1 MVRPTNF
8 CTNYENLVDN
18 KFMNESKDADS
29 NQKAQ
34 AEFDLFVKNLQEKE
48 VGVEVFDQP
57 CPEAA
62 DAIFP
67 NNWFSTHKNKYFP
80 EGLLIIYPMKS
91 ALRRLERNPI
101 IIEKLKQNYKNFVDL
116 TYLEKEG
123 EFLESTGCLIFDNL
137 NKRVY
142 CSLSERASK
151 NALDVFIEK
160 FNQHSLEPF
169 ELVTFSSFD
178 LDNNSIYHTNVLL
191 SILENHVVVCP
202 ETIKDQGEREN
213 VLRKLAENRAIVELS
228 FAELKNFGCNVLM
241 VKSTKGE
248 NVLIISQTALDNLS
262 ETNRKVLSENY
273 QICVNKIDVIE
284 FIGGGS
290 ARCMVGEIFE

>member
-1 MVRPTNF
+1 
-8 CTNYENLVDN
+8 
-18 KFMNESKDADS
+18 MNASKDASS
-29 NQKAQ
+29 NQMAQ
-34 AEFDLFVKNLQEKE
+34 AEFDYFVKNIKEKG
-48 VGVEVFDQP
+48 VAVEVFDQP

-67 NNWFSTHKNKYFP
+67 NNWFSTHKNQYFP

-101 IIEKLKQNYKNFVDL
+101 IIERMKPIYKNFVDL

-137 NKRVY
+137 NRRVF
-142 CSLSERASK
+142 CSLSERATK
-151 NALDVFIEK
+151 NALNAFIENFNK
-160 FNQHSLEPF
+160 FSLEPF
-169 ELVTFSSFD
+169 ELVTFSSYD
-178 LDNNSIYHTNVLL
+178 LDNYSIYHTNVLL

-202 ETIKDQGEREN
+202 EAIKDQKEREN
-213 VLRKLAENRAIVELS
+213 VMQKLSENRAIVELS
-228 FAELKNFGCNVLM
+228 FAELKHFGCNVLM
-241 VKSTKGE
+241 AKSAEGN

-262 ETNRKVLSENY
+262 ERNKKNLSENY
-273 QICVNKIDVIE
+273 TICVNKIETIE

-290 ARCMVGEIFE
+290 ARCMVAEIFE